1 MDTDFVLGDFR
12 QCSAGG
18 RGGAVAMSGK
28 LKKKFYAGTLQFTN
42 SFAKKDGG
50 GESCVCFFVFFLAHV
65 ISGEETKMITLQ
77 GIHISPV
84 FKAYLKMSF

>member
-1 MDTDFVLGDFR
+1 MDTEIFLGDFR

-50 GESCVCFFVFFLAHV
+50 GESIVCFFAFFAHV
-65 ISGEETKMITLQ
+65 ISGGETKMITLQ
-77 GIHISPV
+77 GINISTG
-84 FKAYLKMSF
+84 

>member
-1 MDTDFVLGDFR
+1 MDTEFFFLGDFCR
-12 QCSAGG
+12 HCSAGG

-50 GESCVCFFVFFLAHV
+50 GESFVDCFLVDFFFAH
-65 ISGEETKMITLQ
+65 M
-77 GIHISPV
+77 
-84 FKAYLKMSF
+84 